1 MAGRRYLTTPLAVVL
16 DESPVR
22 KPDDPHPENQFAVVD
37 HRVDDG
43 VLLRY
48 SYARDA
54 AGVLVD
60 RVEQLTCS
68 RCGRHNHL
76 TYAKGKALCRECD
89 TDDARLLDAARLGD
103 EAEARRLITARLPA
117 VGQPA
122 SNELRSLLNAR
133 DSKGNTPLMLAA
145 ANGRGDVVKLLLPRG
160 EQNALAINGLVSL
173 TATNSKGQT
182 ARDLVRDGY
191 LQPQATLVS
200 ALAAARA
207 ALESEKRR
215 RLPANATAASVA
227 DAERKL
233 GAAYIAVYDADN
245 ALVNAGGAGFDKQ
258 PYKRISS

>member
-145 ANGRGDVVKLLLPRG
+145 ANGRGDVVKLLLPDPAADG
-160 EQNALAINGLVSL
+160 AGVLNISGLVSL

-191 LQPQATLVS
+191 TAARANAVS

-215 RLPANATAASVA
+215 RLPANATAANVA
-227 DAERKL
+227 DAKQKL
-233 GAAYIAVYDADN
+233 GAAYDAVN
-245 ALVNAGGAGFDKQ
+245 AALLAAGGAGFNKP
-258 PYKRISS
+258 PYERITS